1 MRITKKFAGS
11 SSIGKQIYTS
21 VENLDQEECTR
32 VQNNLKE
39 LEQNFIA
46 KITVHHPAVQT
57 FPPVNDYPTVFP
69 HYNFVPGITPIFTPS
84 GILNPAMF
92 PEFSLGLTSSI
103 IPVPIAMPPPTQESS
118 SSSLNP
124 DFNLYL
130 AQCQMHSLAQARAF
144 ALGQAHA
151 NESLAVEQ
159 AQNID
164 YSKTY
169 SNVKQQI
176 YNNPDYVINN
186 FLSDESKNSSSSTLN
201 HQEQSVV
208 KKVKDNEK
216 SEPNA
221 TDLLLNFYL
230 ASSTKPPENL
240 PTQEDA
246 NQTTNCVEGLPT
258 LPSENKPKLPG
269 SDSTSSESS
278 FQCSERPASD
288 NEESNSKEG
297 SSSPDFGET
306 SSDGDSTE
314 NKPTENKIK
323 VPESPNPNEISK
335 PVASSS
341 KKLTRSASKKS
352 RIS

>member
-46 KITVHHPAVQT
+46 KIII
-57 FPPVNDYPTVFP
+57 PPVNDYPSVFP
-69 HYNFVPGITPIFTPS
+69 HYNFVPGITPIITPS

-92 PEFSLGLTSSI
+92 PEFALGLTSSI
-103 IPVPIAMPPPTQESS
+103 IPVPIAMPPLSQESS

-176 YNNPDYVINN
+176 YNNYDHVSNN
-186 FLSDESKNSSSSTLN
+186 SLSDESKTSSPSTLN
-201 HQEQSVV
+201 QQEQSPV
-208 KKVKDNEK
+208 KKLKDNEK

-230 ASSTKPPENL
+230 ASSSKPPENL
-240 PTQEDA
+240 PAQEDA

-258 LPSENKPKLPG
+258 LPSENKEKLPG

-314 NKPTENKIK
+314 NKATQTKIK
-323 VPESPNPNEISK
+323 EPESPHPTETSNPL
-335 PVASSS
+335 VSSS